1 MAELLRQ
8 VKCASN
14 GWLARNSAWTL
25 APRRPH
31 GVVGGFPDPGH
42 HSDRSGPKTTRRLS
56 MRHYEIVLLVHPD
69 QSEQVPNML
78 ERYRG
83 LIEEK
88 GGVVHRSED
97 WGRLQLAY
105 TIAKLHKAH
114 YLLLNVECDGAA
126 LEELE
131 GVFRFN
137 DAILRHL
144 VVRKDKAETEP
155 SVMLKRKE
163 SKDER
168 DSARRERQRG
178 SQQRDADTTDD
189 AKDTQS
195 SDDKADA
202 DAAAEEDASDETRPE
217 EAQEPVEAAD
227 DARSSAE

>member
-1 MAELLRQ
+1 
-8 VKCASN
+8 
-14 GWLARNSAWTL
+14 
-25 APRRPH
+25 
-31 GVVGGFPDPGH
+31 
-42 HSDRSGPKTTRRLS
+42 
-56 MRHYEIVLLVHPD
+56 MRHYEIVLLGHPD

-114 YLLLNVECDGAA
+114 YLMLNVECDAA
-126 LEELE
+126 TLTELE
-131 GVFRFN
+131 SIFKFN

-155 SVMLKRKE
+155 AVMLKRKE

-168 DSARRERQRG
+168 DSARRERAEESAGR
-178 SQQRDADTTDD
+178 RDADD
-189 AKDTQS
+189 
-195 SDDKADA
+195 
-202 DAAAEEDASDETRPE
+202 
-217 EAQEPVEAAD
+217 
-227 DARSSAE
+227 